1 MENLKTDKLN
11 DLNIEDI
18 ALTQRPTYDAEERAK
33 LIEELRKI
41 KTGENDI
48 EKSVSK
54 QIYDSADSNSHI
66 TCRYDVFYIRIGI
79 HVLCQECHRH
89 CSHAGT
95 KGTKLCF

>member
-41 KTGENDI
+41 KTGENEKIFSEELDKRLLFSV
-48 EKSVSK
+48 EPGALENRTKSVEEGLADLMHREVIEEEPKK
-54 QIYDSADSNSHI
+54 Q
-66 TCRYDVFYIRIGI
+66 R
-79 HVLCQECHRH
+79 
-89 CSHAGT
+89 
-95 KGTKLCF
+95 